1 MTRFRPRFAIL
12 PVAQKTI
19 WPALAPAARAG
30 FVLYGGTALAL
41 RLGHRQSADFDFFND
56 ADLDKDRLREKI
68 PLLNSAQTIQDESD
82 ALSVLVPVEDDTVKL
97 SFFGGIGFG
106 RVDEPGT
113 TRDGVCEVAS
123 ILDSFATKLKVLL
136 QRIESKDYRDVIAIL
151 KSGVPLEQG
160 LGAARALYGRAF
172 QPSESLK
179 ALTYFEGGDLHVLS
193 QEERAFLIRRASAAR
208 DVADIAIVSSRLSS
222 TVSS

>member
-1 MTRFRPRFAIL
+1 VTTFRPRFAIL

-82 ALSVLVPVEDDTVKL
+82 ALSVLVPVKDDTVKL
-97 SFFGGIGFG
+97 SAL
-106 RVDEPGT
+106 P
-113 TRDGVCEVAS
+113 
-123 ILDSFATKLKVLL
+123 DSVWVKK
-136 QRIESKDYRDVIAIL
+136 
-151 KSGVPLEQG
+151 
-160 LGAARALYGRAF
+160 
-172 QPSESLK
+172 
-179 ALTYFEGGDLHVLS
+179 
-193 QEERAFLIRRASAAR
+193 
-208 DVADIAIVSSRLSS
+208 
-222 TVSS
+222 